1 MSEQVT
7 GAELLIEALKKND
20 LKNVYGVVGI
30 PVTDLARMMQRSGMR
45 YFGFR
50 REDSAV
56 NAAAGFWIFNGETG
70 LSIDGFSSRVFKWIG
85 CIRRSNEELL
95 PGDYDFGLIR
105 TSHH

>member
-30 PVTDLARMMQRSGMR
+30 PVTDLARMMQR
-45 YFGFR
+45 
-50 REDSAV
+50 
-56 NAAAGFWIFNGETG
+56 TG
-70 LSIDGFSSRVFKWIG
+70 LSIDGFSSRIFKWIG

-95 PGDYDFGLIR
+95 PGNYDFGLIR